1 MKSLAVCSVL
11 VLLALPAAGLEPY
24 LVKDIY
30 PVRGPADSTPSELV
44 TLGGAVLFFAHEGG
58 PDFDLWR
65 SDGTPEGT
73 WLVSEICPSEDGC
86 FGKSQ
91 AFLLTERLYF
101 FLATGEPGAGLSL
114 WVTDGTAGGT
124 FRLSDP
130 ALRIHPR
137 KLWVASQG
145 LLYFVAEDQD
155 HGAELWRT
163 DGTPAGTHL
172 VADVRPGPEGSDVG
186 GLAEYKGRLWFAA
199 DDGSR
204 GGALWQTDGTPAGT
218 LLALD
223 PAPSSASNPVPPDL
237 WAVGSRIAF
246 FAPTSGRGEQIWA
259 GDGTAKGTAPVSN
272 LSRGKNPSVLLD
284 AYVRGNRLYFI
295 AADKKGQELW
305 ISDGTARGTRVLTN
319 FPNPAAFVGGG
330 VGTGVYSTHLPR
342 QQPTGNRFVFQAH
355 DGPHGLELWI
365 TDGTPKG
372 TRLLRDIWPGASHG
386 VYGVLEVFQG
396 RLYVIGAD
404 GVRGPE
410 LWSTDGTAAGTRRVT
425 GICPPGCFMYHTG
438 ITFNLGTRFLFLTG
452 NGQRAGVIWST
463 DGTAAGTV
471 RVNDSEQ
478 LYMGPAT
485 VLNGKLLFGLS
496 EDLHGAELWRTDG
509 TVAGTQLV
517 KDINQTDLGGSYPLG
532 FHAFG
537 DEIVFSAYDGAPG
550 LWRSNGTEQGTTL
563 IKTFGPGELGGPGL
577 SDVGGGRLFFFLGD
591 VLWRTDGTEAGTI
604 RLTGEGVGSCCR
616 PEIRAVG
623 GTAFITA
630 READQGDELWASDGT
645 VNGTRRVR
653 DIDPGPAGSEPR
665 ELTAFQG
672 KLFFSAKT
680 LESGRELWRSDGT
693 EAGTVQ
699 VMDIDPNS
707 GSDPAL
713 LTVHA
718 GRLWFFASAGA
729 GDALWSSDGTAA
741 GTRLEVDFEP
751 GPHFFHPRFMVSL
764 GSRLVVSSQTEGL
777 WVSDGTPA
785 GTRKI
790 QEGKV
795 DPDLSWTV
803 FQGRLYYHVHGSGFG
818 NYLWVTDG
826 TEAGTGLL
834 LDREG
839 KEISL
844 RSFAHLGDRL
854 LFMTAGSGNPL
865 WETDGTP
872 AGTFRLL
879 LTGGGHDPS
888 DLVGAGSRVF
898 FRGYDR
904 ETGYELWAVRP

>member
-1 MKSLAVCSVL
+1 MKHLAVCG
-11 VLLALPAAGLEPY
+11 LLALLSVPALALEPY
-24 LVKDIY
+24 LVKDIN
-30 PVRGPADSTPSELV
+30 PVPGPADHSNPSELV
-44 TLGGAVLFFAHEGG
+44 TLGDAVLFFAHDGVSRQ
-58 PDFDLWR
+58 LWR
-65 SDGTPEGT
+65 SDGTAGGT
-73 WLVSEICPSEDGC
+73 WLISEICQPQDRC
-86 FGKSQ
+86 FGTPQ
-91 AFLLTERLYF
+91 AFQVTERLYF
-101 FLATGEPGAGLSL
+101 FLATGEPDAGLSL

-124 FRLSDP
+124 LRLSDP

-145 LLYFVAEDQD
+145 LLYFVAQDQD
-155 HGAELWRT
+155 HGSELWRT

-186 GLAEYKGRLWFAA
+186 GLVEYKGRLWFAA
-199 DDGSR
+199 NDGSR
-204 GGALWQTDGTPAGT
+204 GGALWRTDGTPAGT
-218 LLALD
+218 VLALD
-223 PAPSSASNPVPPDL
+223 PLPSSASNPVPQDL

-259 GDGTAKGTAPVSN
+259 GDGTAKGTAPVST

-295 AADKKGQELW
+295 AADRKGQELW

-319 FPNPAAFVGGG
+319 FPNPDAFAGGG
-330 VGTGVYSTHLPR
+330 GGTGPVYSILLPR
-342 QQPTGNRFVFQAH
+342 QQPTGNRFVFHAH
-355 DGPHGLELWI
+355 DGPHGLELWV

-372 TRLLRDIWPGASHG
+372 TRLLRDISPGANHG
-386 VYGVLEVFQG
+386 VDGVLEVFQG
-396 RLYVIGAD
+396 RLYFIGAD

-410 LWSTDGTAAGTRRVT
+410 IWSTDGTAAGTRRVT
-425 GICPPGCFMYHTG
+425 DICPPGCFMYHTG
-438 ITFNLGTRFLFLTG
+438 ITFNLGTRLLFLTG

-478 LYMGPAT
+478 LYMGPAA
-485 VLNGKLLFGLS
+485 VLNGKLVFGLS
-496 EDLHGAELWRTDG
+496 DDLHGTEPWSTDG

-517 KDINQTDLGGSYPLG
+517 KDINQTDRGGSYPQGL
-532 FHAFG
+532 HAFG
-537 DEIVFSAYDGAPG
+537 DEVVFSAYDGAPG

-563 IKTFGPGELGGPGL
+563 IKTFGPGELGSGPGL
-577 SDVGGGRLFFFLGD
+577 SEVGGGRLFFFLGD
-591 VLWRTDGTEAGTI
+591 VLWRTDGTEPGTI

-623 GTAFITA
+623 DTAFFTA
-630 READQGDELWASDGT
+630 REAGQQNELWASDGT

-653 DIDPGPAGSEPR
+653 DIDPG

-672 KLFFSAKT
+672 KLFFSAET
-680 LESGRELWRSDGT
+680 PESGRELWRSDGT

-699 VMDIDPNS
+699 VTDINPIS
-707 GSDPAL
+707 GSDPTL

-718 GRLWFFASAGA
+718 GRLWFFASDGA

-751 GPHFFHPRFMVSL
+751 GSHFFHPRFMVSL
-764 GSRLVVSSQTEGL
+764 GSRLVVSGHTEGL

-790 QEGKV
+790 QEGEV
-795 DPDLSWTV
+795 DSDQSWTV
-803 FQGRLYYHVHGSGFG
+803 FQGRLYYHVHGSAFG
-818 NYLWVTDG
+818 SYLWVTDG

-834 LDREG
+834 LDRDG
-839 KEISL
+839 KEIFPS

-854 LFMTAGSGNPL
+854 LFLTAGSGNPV

-888 DLVGAGSRVF
+888 SELVRAGSRVF